1 MPIKRLSDEQL
12 RKLTPEERIKYLRA
26 LEEDQKK
33 EAEEAQRKAQEE
45 IRAAEKLISESE
57 EEIEEEEEEID
68 RGRVDKKTQET
79 EVSLEERLAKERAA
93 NQTETGQYSTD
104 KRYEP
109 PGERN
114 PLYHALEDAASDL
127 DRLYRTTAWSRDDE
141 ERYREAKDQIQRAGT
156 YQLQSDRLKEDFGL
170 AQDMLNRLHYK
181 R

>member
-93 NQTETGQYSTD
+93 S
-104 KRYEP
+104 
-109 PGERN
+109 ERA
-114 PLYHALEDAASDL
+114 P
-127 DRLYRTTAWSRDDE
+127 
-141 ERYREAKDQIQRAGT
+141 QRAKAPAIGVRRPVLGGDRQRARRAHERRRGT
-156 YQLQSDRLKEDFGL
+156 
-170 AQDMLNRLHYK
+170 AQPRARAGDP
-181 R
+181 